1 MLSKEIQILVE
12 KFTEIT
18 GADSNGALIAI
29 ELNPQDY
36 DLSNIARLVESN
48 NSKILGLF
56 SYPVKETGKLVV
68 MLKIDSED
76 ASAVL
81 RSLERFDYSVI
92 YHFQEHGLTD
102 EIQRERLEEL
112 MYYLQM

>member
-18 GADSNGALIAI
+18 GADSTGAFIAI
-29 ELNPQDY
+29 ELHPRDY
-36 DLSNIARLVESN
+36 DLSNISRLVESN
-48 NSKILGLF
+48 NSKILSLF
-56 SYPVKETGKLVV
+56 SYPVKETGKLIV

-81 RSLERFDYSVI
+81 RSFERFNYSVI
-92 YHFQEHGLTD
+92 YHSQKQDLVDDT
-102 EIQRERLEEL
+102 QRERLEEL

>member
-1 MLSKEIQILVE
+1 MLSKEILILVE
-12 KFTEIT
+12 KFREVTDI
-18 GADSNGALIAI
+18 DSNGALIAI

-48 NSKILGLF
+48 NCKILGLF
-56 SYPVKETGKLVV
+56 SYLVKETGKLIV

-81 RSLERFDYSVI
+81 RSFERFNYAVI
-92 YHFQEHGLTD
+92 YHFQKNGLTD
-102 EIQRERLEEL
+102 DIQRKRLEEL

>member
-18 GADSNGALIAI
+18 NADSNGALIAI

-48 NSKILGLF
+48 NSKMNDW
-56 SYPVKETGKLVV
+56 KN
-68 MLKIDSED
+68 
-76 ASAVL
+76 
-81 RSLERFDYSVI
+81 
-92 YHFQEHGLTD
+92 
-102 EIQRERLEEL
+102 
-112 MYYLQM
+112 